1 MSERVVLV
9 TGATGKQGG
18 AVVRSLLGHDFK
30 LRAMTRKPAGEAAR
44 ALESAG
50 VQVVQGDL
58 DDADSLKA
66 AVSGAWGVFSVQNT
80 WDAGIEGEETQG
92 KRIATIAR
100 ESGVQHFVYTSVGS
114 AHRDTGIP
122 HFENK
127 WRVEQFIRALQF
139 PSYAIL
145 RPVFFMEN
153 LLTSSFLNGDQIVST
168 LGPTLS
174 LQMVAVE
181 DIGRIGARLF
191 TEAASMNGREIDLA
205 GDSVTLPKA
214 TRVIG
219 EALERTLR
227 YVGIPIAEVR
237 KHRPEIALMLEW
249 FERVGFDADIPA
261 LEREFGKLTRIE
273 DWAGRT
279 VHA

>member
-1 MSERVVLV
+1 MSERIVLV

-18 AVVRSLLGHDFK
+18 AVARSLVGLGFK
-30 LRAMTRKPAGEAAR
+30 LRGMTRKPEGEAAK
-44 ALESAG
+44 ALEAQG
-50 VQVVQGDL
+50 VQVIHGDL
-58 DDADSLKA
+58 DDAEALKT
-66 AVSGAWGVFSVQNT
+66 AVSGVWGVFSVQNT
-80 WDAGIEGEETQG
+80 WEAGIEGEEAQG
-92 KRIATIAR
+92 KRVATIAR
-100 ESGVQHFVYTSVGS
+100 EMGVHHFVYTSVGS
-114 AHRDTGIP
+114 ADRGTGIP

-127 WRVEQFIRALQF
+127 WRVEQFVRALQF

-191 TEAASMNGREIDLA
+191 AEAESMNGREIDLA
-205 GDSVTLPKA
+205 GDSVTMPKA

-219 EALERTLR
+219 GALGRTLR

-237 KHRPEIALMLEW
+237 KHRPEIAVMLEW
-249 FERVGFDADIPA
+249 FERVGFDADLPA
-261 LEREFGKLTRIE
+261 LEREFGRLTRIE